1 MEFTA
6 PVSPGFTVYG
16 KTDCPYCL
24 KVKDLLAEYNEPM
37 TYVNCDE
44 YLVANKDAFLAF
56 IKAKSGKEH
65 KTFPMV
71 FSDGKF
77 VGGYTDT
84 IQFLLKKYD

>member
-6 PVSPGFTVYG
+6 PVSSGFTVYG

-37 TYVNCDE
+37 TYVNCDP
-44 YLVANKDAFLAF
+44 YLVEKEEFLAF
-56 IKAKSGKEH
+56 IKAKAGKEH